1 MQPKVSIIIPIYNV
15 EKYLALCLNSVINQT
30 LEDIEII
37 CVEDGSTDNSKKI
50 LAEYEKAESRIRVIW
65 HSNNMGTGIA
75 RKHGVLAA
83 QGQYIMFLDS
93 DDELFLQAC
102 EVAYAAIVKN
112 ETDVVQFGVKVV
124 NKEGKTMQF
133 DHLCIDES
141 GRLEDY
147 NLLYLRQKGKL
158 KSWEITNKI
167 FRSEL
172 CKKACEEMMAEHL
185 SMAEDVYLFCILG
198 YYARSISIISEQL
211 YLYRWGVGVSTLHT
225 TQSVSLEYFK
235 KLLGEKD
242 SLDAI
247 IRFVNSKPDKEEY
260 KPFIKMLHDDWL
272 NFAVSLWQCKLTEA
286 DQNEGF
292 LALIRKWGLE
302 ETAKGLR
309 WLMSTQQNNAQK
321 EKGRLET
328 ELEQTK
334 NDLAISITQQNE
346 VRKEKERL
354 ESELDQ
360 TKNDLAVSKQSVLE
374 AELKIKAI
382 ETGLSFRLGRA
393 VTYIPR
399 KLLGRP

>member
-65 HSNNMGTGIA
+65 HSDNMGTGMA

-93 DDELFLQAC
+93 DDELFPQAC
-102 EVAYAAIVKN
+102 EVAYAAILKN
-112 ETDVVQFGVKVV
+112 KTDVVQFGVKVV

-133 DHLCIDES
+133 EHLCIDES

-147 NLLYLRQKGKL
+147 NLLCLRQKGKL

-172 CKKACEEMMAEHL
+172 CKRACGDMMAAHL

-198 YYARSISIISEQL
+198 YYAKSVSMINEQL
-211 YLYRWGVGVSTLHT
+211 YLYRWGVGVSTTLHT
-225 TQSVSLEYFK
+225 VQFVSLENFK

-247 IRFVNSKPDKEEY
+247 SRFINNKPDKERY
-260 KPFIKMLHDDWL
+260 KSFIQTLHDDWL
-272 NFAVSLWQCKLTEA
+272 HLAVFLWQGKLAEE
-286 DQNEGF
+286 DQEEGF
-292 LALIRKWGLE
+292 SVLIRKWGLE

-328 ELEQTK
+328 ELE
-334 NDLAISITQQNE
+334 
-346 VRKEKERL
+346 
-354 ESELDQ
+354 Q